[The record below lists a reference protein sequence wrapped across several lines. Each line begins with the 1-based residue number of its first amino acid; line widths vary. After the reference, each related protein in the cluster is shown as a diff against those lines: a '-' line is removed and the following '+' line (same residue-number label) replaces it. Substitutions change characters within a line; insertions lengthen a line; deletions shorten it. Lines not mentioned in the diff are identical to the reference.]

1 MAKFTEFDIEEL
13 QLQKLYVKLLLN
25 MTISNFAQYDFEFAL
40 EKSTFVLT
48 KSEFRRRFPKYSWSH
63 ALVLPGS
70 FQKMSKQSI

>member
-25 MTISNFAQYDFEFAL
+25 MTISNFAQYDFEFGL

-48 KSEFRRRFPKYSWSH
+48 KVNFAEDFQNILDFTLSFFQ
-63 ALVLPGS
+63 AL
-70 FQKMSKQSI
+70 FKR